1 MNIVV
6 FFWQGAEGNQFLK
19 LPAMNYAIN
28 LLICGKDC
36 KKSGLSNGEKLNE
49 LKSMRNTALEGGA
62 SNVDEWEEAS
72 AERPTKFRRDME
84 RTVSIQVQGVSV
96 TVLCPSKR
104 AKVADLM
111 VKMEPAMLGAVYR
124 FLQPDCFKNVEA
136 RTYKR
141 SGLYCKV
148 PEDAPEEHAD

>member
-1 MNIVV
+1 MNFVV
-6 FFWQGAEGNQFLK
+6 LWQDAEGNQFLK
-19 LPAMNYAIN
+19 LSATNYAIN

-49 LKSMRNTALEGGA
+49 LKSMRNTALEGGD
-62 SNVDEWEEAS
+62 SNVDAWEEGS

-84 RTVSIQVQGVSV
+84 RTVSIEVQGVSV
-96 TVLCPSKR
+96 AVLCPSKR

-111 VKMEPAMLGAVYR
+111 VKMEPAMLGAVYK
-124 FLQPDCFKNVEA
+124 FLQPDCSKKAEA

-141 SGLYCKV
+141 SGLYSKV
-148 PEDAPEEHAD
+148 SEDAREEQAD